1 MDRRDALFA
10 DWMKAHIGVLHR
22 ISRAFA
28 EPADQ
33 HDLLQELMLAVW
45 RAAGSF
51 RGDSSAVTFIWRV
64 GHNRALTWRRRESG
78 RMRRDAAS
86 QGQYALLAANA
97 AGDDEDAA
105 LLERLYSAIRRLPP
119 LDRSLVLLSLEGVAY
134 RDIGALHGLSETNVG
149 ARLTRARRQITSLI
163 EGDDDGL

>member
-1 MDRRDALFA
+1 MNAQDDRFA
-10 DWMKAHIGVLHR
+10 AWMTAHLAVLHR

-45 RAAGSF
+45 TAAPSF
-51 RGDSSAVTFIWRV
+51 RGDSAPVTFIWRV
-64 GHNRALTWRRRESG
+64 AHNRALTWRRRESG
-78 RMRRDAAS
+78 RARRTGETQAEW
-86 QGQYALLAANA
+86 LRLAAETDPA
-97 AGDDEDAA
+97 EAE
-105 LLERLYSAIRRLPP
+105 LLEQLYAAIRRLPP
-119 LDRSLVLLSLEGVAY
+119 VDRSIVLLSLEGAAY

-149 ARLTRARRQITSLI
+149 ARLTRARKQITSLI